1 MAKDLVEV
9 SLPPLTQE
17 ERQRQWRERIHLP
30 EGHVEE
36 PGNYSLLRFME
47 AEYGVVPTPED
58 DSLEGAMEAK
68 FGVVPTDRK
77 GPTPIREKSWGQ
89 VVGHSLARGTFN
101 LYDNLATR
109 YILEEHPEWQSEMPS
124 TWQETLLSGKAM
136 LGTALESAPFMA
148 ASTGAYVT
156 GTAMG
161 GPQAGWAAAF
171 LVAFGAEG
179 GEEYKRALAAGAS
192 EEEARTSAN
201 IYGMVSAIIELGQ
214 VGAVMRFAKGQ
225 AGRSAFLRY
234 IMPKIRGKA
243 GKLTLEIVASAV
255 EEGLEEVAQG
265 IAQEEI
271 GRIVWGDPS
280 EPREKGWLNRRIL
293 EFIGGAGAGGLLGGA
308 GRITNVLADYASRGE
323 PIDQEVLD
331 AIMRHTPVEGEQ
343 APVPE
348 TKPETPPVA
357 PEEPAVE
364 EKPPVPP
371 KEAEEVPPKPE
382 KQPAPEKEA
391 KVPVEQKGKQP
402 VTEPAAIEEPAPGK
416 EVVIPAEK
424 KTEPAKTE
432 PVPEQRTVLRSKRTG
447 TEYTVLREIDRGE
460 GEVAYEVE
468 SPEGDHTLIEPEHAK
483 RFDVIRPEEAKP
495 TVLETESQSDETRI
509 ESAKEIMR
517 RAILNPTGQNIFKVD
532 GVGADPSY
540 PEKVRRIAKALGTQ
554 LHRVRSG
561 LEPLPPDKLAAV
573 TGLSELD
580 VMPQPKESKPAPV
593 KESVPIE
600 QQKPPPTVAETPE
613 KSVQLPKEGEHATA
627 EGQEG
632 EPGRP
637 GRVRTTGGKA
647 LEGAPSEAGEVPG
660 GQGRAVR
667 APRRGAE
674 AGGELHRTGPER
686 GRGLDSGRRGG
697 DKDVH
702 PPARRGRR
710 GSVTRKKSPNSGS
723 DYRITPEDHIGEGS
737 LKAKYGDNVKAVKL
751 LKQIE
756 SEQRRATPDEQ
767 AALVRYAGWG
777 GMPQVFDAWNN
788 EWKAEFEE
796 LRDLLTSEEYE
807 AARASTPNAH
817 YTSAPVVK
825 GMWEGLKALPMT

>member
-101 LYDNLATR
+101 LYDNLATTASRELEGHVDEGLIRFMDVVGEGAR

-371 KEAEEVPPKPE
+371 KEAEEVHLRRARKLLSPPRRKRSP
-382 KQPAPEKEA
+382 PRRSLSPSRGRYSGASGPGPNTRSSGRSTGA
-391 KVPVEQKGKQP
+391 RARLPMRWNPQKGTTP
-402 VTEPAAIEEPAPGK
+402 
-416 EVVIPAEK
+416 
-424 KTEPAKTE
+424 
-432 PVPEQRTVLRSKRTG
+432 S
-447 TEYTVLREIDRGE
+447 
-460 GEVAYEVE
+460 
-468 SPEGDHTLIEPEHAK
+468 SN
-483 RFDVIRPEEAKP
+483 
-495 TVLETESQSDETRI
+495 QSTQ
-509 ESAKEIMR
+509 SASM
-517 RAILNPTGQNIFKVD
+517 
-532 GVGADPSY
+532 
-540 PEKVRRIAKALGTQ
+540 
-554 LHRVRSG
+554 
-561 LEPLPPDKLAAV
+561 
-573 TGLSELD
+573 
-580 VMPQPKESKPAPV
+580 
-593 KESVPIE
+593 
-600 QQKPPPTVAETPE
+600 
-613 KSVQLPKEGEHATA
+613 
-627 EGQEG
+627 
-632 EPGRP
+632 
-637 GRVRTTGGKA
+637 
-647 LEGAPSEAGEVPG
+647 
-660 GQGRAVR
+660 
-667 APRRGAE
+667 
-674 AGGELHRTGPER
+674 
-686 GRGLDSGRRGG
+686 
-697 DKDVH
+697 
-702 PPARRGRR
+702 
-710 GSVTRKKSPNSGS
+710 
-723 DYRITPEDHIGEGS
+723 
-737 LKAKYGDNVKAVKL
+737 
-751 LKQIE
+751 
-756 SEQRRATPDEQ
+756 
-767 AALVRYAGWG
+767 
-777 GMPQVFDAWNN
+777 
-788 EWKAEFEE
+788 
-796 LRDLLTSEEYE
+796 
-807 AARASTPNAH
+807 
-817 YTSAPVVK
+817 
-825 GMWEGLKALPMT
+825 